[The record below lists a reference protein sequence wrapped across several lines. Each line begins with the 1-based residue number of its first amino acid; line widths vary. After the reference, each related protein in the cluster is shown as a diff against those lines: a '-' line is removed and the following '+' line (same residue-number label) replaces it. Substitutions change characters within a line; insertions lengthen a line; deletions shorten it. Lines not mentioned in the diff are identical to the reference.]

1 MRKNRDQRDEQQ
13 DDDDDPPGRMRLD
26 KWLWAA
32 RFFKTRAIAV
42 EAIDGGRVSVNGERA
57 KRAKTVQEGVEVR
70 VRSGPYETIVIV
82 KDVSARRGP
91 ATEAQLLYEETPE
104 SKAAREKMALHM
116 KQFGGDW
123 DKGKPTKRD
132 RRDLDRFKG
141 R

>member
-1 MRKNRDQRDEQQ
+1 MRTNRDHREEQ

-32 RFFKTRAIAV
+32 RFYKTRAIAV
-42 EAIDGGRVSVNGERA
+42 EAIDGGKVSLNGEKA
-57 KRAKTVQEGVEVR
+57 KRSKLVTAGNTVSMR
-70 VRSGPYETIVIV
+70 NGPYETTVVV

-91 ATEAQLLYEETPE
+91 ASEAQLLYEETPE
-104 SKAAREKMALHM
+104 SKAARERMALHM
-116 KQFGGDW
+116 KTFDGGW
-123 DKGKPTKRD
+123 EKGKPTKRD

>member
-1 MRKNRDQRDEQQ
+1 MPRTHDQRDEQQ
-13 DDDDDPPGRMRLD
+13 DDDDPPGRMRLD

-57 KRAKTVQEGVEVR
+57 KRSKLVQEGMEVR
-70 VRSGPYETIVIV
+70 VRIGPYETIVEVRDI
-82 KDVSARRGP
+82 SARRGP
-91 ATEAQLLYEETPE
+91 ASEAQLLYEETAE
-104 SKAAREKMALHM
+104 SKAGREKMAAHM
-116 KQFGGDW
+116 KSFDGGW
-123 DKGKPTKRD
+123 EKGKPTKRD

>member
-1 MRKNRDQRDEQQ
+1 MRKDRDHREEQDE
-13 DDDDDPPGRMRLD
+13 DEDPPGRMRLD

-42 EAIDGGRVSVNGERA
+42 EAIDGGRVSLNGEKA
-57 KRAKTVQEGVEVR
+57 KRSKLVTAGNTVS
-70 VRSGPYETIVIV
+70 VRSGPYETTVVV

-91 ATEAQLLYEETPE
+91 ASEAQLLYEETPE
-104 SKAAREKMALHM
+104 SKAARERMALHM
-116 KQFGGDW
+116 KSFDGGW

-132 RRDLDRFKG
+132 RRDLDRFRG